1 MPFWRELS
9 LSIPIYGEAYLP
21 TSARAAT
28 RQQLIIDMC
37 DVWIPATG
45 AGILTVNEGA
55 LGILGCVYAF
65 SPIWKRS

>member
-1 MPFWRELS
+1 M
-9 LSIPIYGEAYLP
+9 EAYS

-55 LGILGCVYAF
+55 LGILGYVYAF